1 MSVPEVPG
9 VRHDP
14 ATIARGTVRVDSSPV
29 TRQRILITGAS
40 SGLGEGMA
48 REFARRG
55 RALGLAA
62 RRLDRLTELADEL
75 APQAG
80 QIAVTRLDVTDVD
93 DVPRAFTEL
102 ATELGGVDRVIVN
115 AGLGKGSPI
124 GTGHAAANIE
134 TVQTNLIG
142 ALAQAE
148 AAMEIFRAQGHG
160 HLVLVSSISAVR
172 GLPKAQA
179 AYSASKAG
187 VSALGQGLQAE
198 LAGSPITVSVILP
211 GYIETDIN
219 RGVKTKLM
227 TDTDSGVRAMVAAIE
242 AEPRRAEV
250 PAWPWKPIAAALRY
264 LPDALSAKLV

>member
-1 MSVPEVPG
+1 M
-9 VRHDP
+9 
-14 ATIARGTVRVDSSPV
+14 
-29 TRQRILITGAS
+29 TRDKIIITGAS

-48 REFARRG
+48 RQFAKRG

-62 RRLDRLTELADEL
+62 RRLDKLETLAADISD
-75 APQAG
+75 QAA
-80 QIAVTRLDVTDVD
+80 QVAVRQLDVTDTD
-93 DVPRAFTEL
+93 DVPRAFGDL
-102 ATELGGVDRVIVN
+102 AAELGGVDRIIVN
-115 AGLGKGSPI
+115 AGLGKGAPI
-124 GTGHAAANIE
+124 GTGHAAANLE

-148 AAMEIFRAQGHG
+148 AAMEIFRAQNAG
-160 HLVLVSSISAVR
+160 HLVLISSISAVR

-179 AYSASKAG
+179 AYAASKAG

-219 RGVKTKLM
+219 RGVNTKLM
-227 TDTDSGVRAMVAAIE
+227 TDTDTGVRSLVAAIE
-242 AEPRRAEV
+242 SEPRRAEV

-264 LPDALSAKLV
+264 LPDSLSAKLV

>member
-1 MSVPEVPG
+1 M
-9 VRHDP
+9 
-14 ATIARGTVRVDSSPV
+14 
-29 TRQRILITGAS
+29 TREKILITGAS

-48 REFARRG
+48 RRFAAQG
-55 RALGLAA
+55 RSLGLAA
-62 RRLDRLTELADEL
+62 RRLDRLEALAAELSGQAKQVAV
-75 APQAG
+75 AP
-80 QIAVTRLDVTDVD
+80 LDVTDVAA
-93 DVPRAFTEL
+93 VPRVFGEL
-102 ATELGGVDRVIVN
+102 AETLGGVDRVIVN
-115 AGLGKGSPI
+115 AGLGKGAPI

-134 TVQTNLIG
+134 TIQTNLVG

-148 AAMEIFRAQGHG
+148 AAMEIFRAQNHG
-160 HLVLVSSISAVR
+160 HLVLVSSISAIR

-198 LAGSPITVSVILP
+198 LAGSPITVTVLLP

-219 RGVKTKLM
+219 RGVKTTMM
-227 TDTDSGVRAMVAAIE
+227 TDTDAGVDAMVKAIE

-250 PAWPWKPIAAALRY
+250 PAWPWKPIAAALHH